1 MFAYNKEALPE
12 KIEEQDIE
20 EVIEN
25 IHDLINSLNNVNC
38 VYERIEAWR
47 LDKSVVKSIESA
59 IDELKAIVDY
69 QDLFNRY
76 QNNQETYIELLGS
89 DYAHDKTKWDVL
101 NENIKNAECVLEL
114 VKYDVSTQLQNALLT
129 GKRSYSE
136 AQLKELHDTI
146 VKVGRL
152 EEKCP
157 LIAKNLILEN
167 KIKIITQ
174 VIADLKEYIKICST
188 LAGNSFAEYNY
199 EELSNDIGTLAK
211 LQYTVKHI

>member
-1 MFAYNKEALPE
+1 MKEAESHTTFWGEVYDKLMNCMELQKCYCVAYNKEALPE

-136 AQLKELHDTI
+136 AQLNP
-146 VKVGRL
+146 GYCRL
-152 EEKCP
+152 EG
-157 LIAKNLILEN
+157 IYKNMFNI
-167 KIKIITQ
+167 
-174 VIADLKEYIKICST
+174 SR
-188 LAGNSFAEYNY
+188 
-199 EELSNDIGTLAK
+199 
-211 LQYTVKHI
+211 